1 MKGTKRDLNWNIK
14 SKLEYN
20 KEMFGISIV
29 LSNPILNMSKR
40 RLMKYPHICMYI
52 VHTVVAH
59 LPGISK
65 EVSTGRAENDYD
77 SRKVR
82 VPHASNNE

>member
-1 MKGTKRDLNWNIK
+1 MK
-14 SKLEYN
+14 SELECN
-20 KEMFGISIV
+20 KEMFRISIV
-29 LSNPILNMSKR
+29 LSNPILNTSKQ
-40 RLMKYPHICMYI
+40 RLMKYSHIHTYVH

-59 LPGISK
+59 LPEIST
-65 EVSTGRAENDYD
+65 EVSTGQAENDYD